1 MIDQQD
7 QVQRAILIH
16 TMRYEGL
23 DYRDPDLR
31 LIEAQGLAEALDLI
45 VVDSHHEPVRKIRPG
60 AYFGIGKIEE
70 LKALAESLNA
80 DVLILDD
87 QLSPIQQRNLEK
99 ALQIKVI
106 DRTGL
111 ILEIFARRART
122 REGVLQVE
130 LARLSY
136 EKSRLVKTWTH
147 LERQRGGTGKTGGP
161 GERQIELDRR
171 MIADKILKL
180 KKELEDVKRT
190 RALQRA
196 SRKRVPYPVIALVGY
211 TNAGKSTLF
220 NLTASADV
228 LAKDMP
234 FATLDTTLRAVRTPS
249 GRDVILSDTVGFI
262 TDLPTELVAAF
273 RATLE
278 EVAQADLLVHVRDIS
293 HAESDNQKRDVEL
306 VLDRI
311 VKDMPVRPPLIEV
324 WNKVD
329 TLDDQ
334 ARTYVRGR
342 AAASGRDGTTQS
354 VCVSALTGEGVKELF
369 DLIDHE
375 LALDAKPLN
384 VMIGPDQGAA
394 RAWLFRKGAVRH
406 EITDEDGAI
415 HLQVRLN
422 EHDAAR
428 FVAQWPQALDSQALP
443 KTYVSTSMKQKS
455 IGNCDTEI

>member
-1 MIDQQD
+1 MIDLQAP
-7 QVQRAILIH
+7 VQRALVIH
-16 TMRYEGL
+16 PIRNDAMAS
-23 DYRDPDLR
+23 RDPDLR
-31 LIEAQGLAEALDLI
+31 LLEAQGLAEALDLE
-45 VVDSHHEPVRKIRPG
+45 VVDARHEPMRQIRPG
-60 AYFGIGKIEE
+60 AYFGTGKIDE
-70 LKALAESLNA
+70 LKALAESLEV
-80 DVLILDD
+80 DVLVLDD
-87 QLSPIQQRNLEK
+87 QMSPVQQRNLEK

-122 REGVLQVE
+122 REGTLQVE

-220 NLTASADV
+220 NRAASAAV

-234 FATLDTTLRAVRTPS
+234 FATLDTTLRAVRTPT

-306 VLDRI
+306 VLDRV
-311 VKDMPVRPPLIEV
+311 VKDMPVRPPLIEA

-329 TLDDQ
+329 ALDDE
-334 ARTYVRGR
+334 ARNFVRGR
-342 AAASGRDGTTQS
+342 AAASGLDGTTQG
-354 VCVSALTGEGVKELF
+354 VCISALTGEGVKELF
-369 DLIDHE
+369 DLIDAE
-375 LALDAKPLN
+375 LALDAKPLH
-384 VMIGPDQGAA
+384 VVIGPDQGAA

-406 EITDEDGAI
+406 EMTDEDGAT
-415 HLQVRLN
+415 HLQVRLSD
-422 EHDAAR
+422 HDAAR
-428 FVAQWPQALDSQALP
+428 FVAQWPQALKPEALRQQ
-443 KTYVSTSMKQKS
+443 VSEK
-455 IGNCDTEI
+455 EVWEP